1 MIIFKILNR
10 DCRRSWLRGLHEI
23 TLWEGSGR
31 HSSQVPESW
40 GSVSSVASVSGL
52 EISPTQQF
60 TSWWQVN
67 TGPWLV
73 EASYT
78 NLWLWLIQAILISD
92 WSIWALL
99 ISWLVDRRLE
109 YLAKMKIEREN
120 YGQRLQ
126 FINKRISPRRI
137 LREVVNIKN
146 NSTSPTSV
154 KRDR

>member
-1 MIIFKILNR
+1 M
-10 DCRRSWLRGLHEI
+10 
-23 TLWEGSGR
+23 
-31 HSSQVPESW
+31 V
-40 GSVSSVASVSGL
+40 V
-52 EISPTQQF
+52 
-60 TSWWQVN
+60 
-67 TGPWLV
+67 
-73 EASYT
+73 
-78 NLWLWLIQAILISD
+78 
-92 WSIWALL
+92 
-99 ISWLVDRRLE
+99 RRLE